1 MKRKINN
8 QTSKKRQKRVRSLGI
23 KVEEQ
28 FYWELKEIAARERCQ
43 MVQLIE
49 MAVELFKKLKEHKI
63 DKVEIEALIEIF
75 ERERERERESQN

>member
-1 MKRKINN
+1 
-8 QTSKKRQKRVRSLGI
+8 
-23 KVEEQ
+23 
-28 FYWELKEIAARERCQ
+28 